1 MNVMMENSVGE
12 RTSKTVLPRRQF
24 YLDEWKRMGLRV
36 MIYLTC
42 IDRHHDVC
50 EDGHHR
56 TWE

>member
-1 MNVMMENSVGE
+1 MMENSVGE

-36 MIYLTC
+36 MMYLTC